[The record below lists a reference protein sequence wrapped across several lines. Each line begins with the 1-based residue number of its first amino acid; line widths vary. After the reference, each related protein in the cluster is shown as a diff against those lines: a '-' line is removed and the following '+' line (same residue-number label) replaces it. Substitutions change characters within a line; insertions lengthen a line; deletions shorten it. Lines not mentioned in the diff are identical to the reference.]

1 MKVQVFFY
9 ALYYQKMDFFSSLV
23 TKLQELY
30 NGKTTG
36 RKDRVLGK
44 TKQREKKAEER
55 RMDNG
60 NWMELWGGKNQV
72 ARVLDVNER
81 TAKFGLVLT
90 EEDAKQLVEERKNSL
105 VEKQRIEFGEGI
117 LPKLIDTFCDSP
129 YIYQDNYVDTIGRLQ
144 DIFYE
149 YKNEAM
155 DALTD
160 DELLEKMREAF
171 NGECQGSTDYLEE
184 TILEELA
191 RNIRVGG
198 ERFLRESRRRRTV
211 EDDII

>member
-1 MKVQVFFY
+1 M
-9 ALYYQKMDFFSSLV
+9 
-23 TKLQELY
+23 E
-30 NGKTTG
+30 N
-36 RKDRVLGK
+36 
-44 TKQREKKAEER
+44 E
-55 RMDNG
+55 
-60 NWMELWGGKNQV
+60 NWMEVWNGKNQMV
-72 ARVLDVNER
+72 KLLGVNEYTER
-81 TAKFGLVLT
+81 FGLTLT
-90 EEDAKQLVEERKNSL
+90 EEDAKLLLEDRRNSL

-117 LPKLIDTFCDSP
+117 LPKLIEVFCDSP

-149 YKNEAM
+149 YKNESM
-155 DALTD
+155 DALAD
-160 DELLEKMREAF
+160 DELIEKMQVAF

-198 ERFLRESRRRRTV
+198 ERFLRESRRRRAV

>member
-1 MKVQVFFY
+1 M
-9 ALYYQKMDFFSSLV
+9 
-23 TKLQELY
+23 E
-30 NGKTTG
+30 N
-36 RKDRVLGK
+36 
-44 TKQREKKAEER
+44 E
-55 RMDNG
+55 
-60 NWMELWGGKNQV
+60 NWMEVWNGKNQV
-72 ARVLDVNER
+72 AKLLVVNEYTER
-81 TAKFGLVLT
+81 FGLTLT
-90 EEDAKQLVEERKNSL
+90 EEDAKLLLDDRRNSL

-117 LPKLIDTFCDSP
+117 LPKLIEAFCDSP

-149 YKNEAM
+149 YKNESM

-160 DELLEKMREAF
+160 DELIEKMQEAF

-198 ERFLRESRRRRTV
+198 ERFLRESRRRRAV

>member
-9 ALYYQKMDFFSSLV
+9 ALYYHKMDFFSSLV
-23 TKLQELY
+23 TKLRELY
-30 NGKTTG
+30 NGKTT
-36 RKDRVLGK
+36 RVLGK

-60 NWMELWGGKNQV
+60 NWMELWSGKNQV
-72 ARVLDVNER
+72 ARVLDMNER

-149 YKNEAM
+149 YKNESM

-198 ERFLRESRRRRTV
+198 ERFLRESRRRRAV

>member
-9 ALYYQKMDFFSSLV
+9 ALYYHKMDFFSSLV

-81 TAKFGLVLT
+81 TAKFGLVIT

-149 YKNEAM
+149 YKNESM

>member
-9 ALYYQKMDFFSSLV
+9 ALYYHKMDFFSSLV
-23 TKLQELY
+23 TKLRELY

-60 NWMELWGGKNQV
+60 NWMELWNGKNQV
-72 ARVLDVNER
+72 ARVLDMNER

-117 LPKLIDTFCDSP
+117 LPKLIDAFCDSP
-129 YIYQDNYVDTIGRLQ
+129 YIYQDNYVDAIGRLQ

-149 YKNEAM
+149 YKNESM

-198 ERFLRESRRRRTV
+198 ERFLRESRRRRAV

>member
-9 ALYYQKMDFFSSLV
+9 ALYYHKMDFFSSLV

-60 NWMELWGGKNQV
+60 NWMELWSGKNQV
-72 ARVLDVNER
+72 ARVLDMNER

-149 YKNEAM
+149 YKNESM